1 MVKAIKEHHEI
12 NQYCGFRIADES
24 FAISVL
30 KVQEVI
36 KAYQLTCI
44 PQAPL
49 HIKGL
54 INLRGQ
60 IMTAVSLRNIF
71 GLPERENSDDHMN
84 IVIQVGDDIYALEV
98 DEILDVIEV
107 SSDTYER
114 TPENLD
120 ESFRQYISGVYKLKE
135 DILMIVD
142 LNKLLAEGN

>member
-1 MVKAIKEHHEI
+1 MKATKEHHET

-36 KAYQLTCI
+36 KAYQLTRI

-120 ESFRQYISGVYKLKE
+120 ASFRQYISGVYKLKE

-142 LNKLLAEGN
+142 LNKLLAEGA